1 MHSIWSLNGCDNPA
15 VVTNIISQKKLVL
28 WMHFY
33 SNLLTGLLLRHALWL
48 NTLKRCIGALPMI
61 FSASRLTNCVVDIMP
76 RSLLLWGF

>member
-1 MHSIWSLNGCDNPA
+1 
-15 VVTNIISQKKLVL
+15 
-28 WMHFY
+28 MHFY

-76 RSLLLWGF
+76 RSLLLWGVLVLLNEPNRDTYVALSTHT